1 MEIPAVIRSYFDAAE
16 RRDTEAVVATMA
28 PDVEVVDDGREWRG
42 HEGVRA
48 WKAEVTAAFDYTTEL
63 TGVRETGPASYV
75 VTGHVT
81 GTFPGGEVDLD
92 YAFTIAEER
101 IARLVIGV

>member
-1 MEIPAVIRSYFDAAE
+1 MEIPAVIRTYFEAAE
-16 RRDTEAVVATMA
+16 RRDTEGVVATMA
-28 PDVEVVDDGREWRG
+28 PGVEVVDDGHTWTG

-48 WKAEVTAAFDYTTEL
+48 WKREVTSAFDYTTEL
-63 TGVRETGPASYV
+63 TGARETGPASYV

-81 GTFPGGEVDLD
+81 GSFPGGEVDLD
-92 YAFTIAEER
+92 YAFTLADGL